1 MAGNL
6 SCCRFFNAC
15 KFATKKFILYLVCD
29 MCVVTGVYWFAL
41 TNKNHIHFQ
50 AKMKCDY
57 SYAILFAFYYWQ
69 WESLVMFYVVKIFC
83 GVLLCLGTNASV
95 IISSNVLTN
104 LPACVRTKRTA
115 AITGMRFISRV
126 WDIRDKRILD
136 REVSD
141 VGLAM
146 NCEFCKKNCTH
157 IFVCKNVT
165 FAVVVV
171 VVVVVVACNPI
182 LVFSLGP
189 KLNNFT

>member
-1 MAGNL
+1 MLSVVTFSLWTGDTPLAWLIALMAGNL

-15 KFATKKFILYLVCD
+15 KFATKKLILYLVCD

-104 LPACVRTKRTA
+104 LSACVRRENARSQEWDSYQGSETSETKE
-115 AITGMRFISRV
+115 S
-126 WDIRDKRILD
+126 
-136 REVSD
+136 
-141 VGLAM
+141 
-146 NCEFCKKNCTH
+146 
-157 IFVCKNVT
+157 
-165 FAVVVV
+165 
-171 VVVVVVACNPI
+171 
-182 LVFSLGP
+182 
-189 KLNNFT
+189 